1 MVGDR
6 LIAKIDACETRIVAR
21 IDRMENHIIFIQEMR
36 DFRMAL
42 AGVNKELARLSD
54 MLFVNLILTMLI
66 ALKLWKP

>member
-1 MVGDR
+1 
-6 LIAKIDACETRIVAR
+6 
-21 IDRMENHIIFIQEMR
+21 MENHIIFIQEMR